1 MASKERPPL
10 RVVISDPKAKG
21 ESVKVKV
28 KGVDDISYSD
38 TMRKT
43 KEQDRSELPIAK
55 VNSKLADTLKLQ
67 EVGVMTLRFR
77 IEGKKIKIPF
87 QVKIDNSVPE
97 GEVWVSSS
105 LLAEAIGS
113 TEAEAEA
120 FRAMSWQISV
130 DESIAVRL
138 AGLEVGDY
146 IDGSLLGLKGLRL
159 KIVGGSDAT
168 GIPMHPG
175 VPGTGRWEILL
186 SGPPGFHPK
195 RRGER
200 ARKSVRGRMIP
211 DPRVERRK
219 TALAQLN
226 LVIAYE

>member
-1 MASKERPPL
+1 
-10 RVVISDPKAKG
+10 
-21 ESVKVKV
+21 
-28 KGVDDISYSD
+28 
-38 TMRKT
+38 
-43 KEQDRSELPIAK
+43 
-55 VNSKLADTLKLQ
+55 
-67 EVGVMTLRFR
+67 
-77 IEGKKIKIPF
+77 
-87 QVKIDNSVPE
+87 
-97 GEVWVSSS
+97 
-105 LLAEAIGS
+105 
-113 TEAEAEA
+113 
-120 FRAMSWQISV
+120 
-130 DESIAVRL
+130 SIAVRL